1 MRIDQP
7 GQDNLP
13 THIEDRIRGLRLLGS
28 RVDLL
33 DDSICRKNSRSFNS
47 HREPSMVTTT
57 SACRPNILPMTA
69 TLPDLDKSRKQGLQP
84 TLTPITPIL
93 QYSNTPFLRFGRWT
107 AHWLLQDEGRS
118 FHRKISN
125 MKLQTNRY
133 GKARV
138 RVFKKIKRDGV
149 HVPKELDVKTLLQGD
164 FGDSYTKDDNKKV
177 IATDSIKN
185 TTNVIAYHQLD
196 TETEPFAIALCEHYL
211 NKYSHVTSV
220 EVETLERVWERQI
233 VDGQPSGTNFINTGK
248 GIPWTRTMATRDS
261 IETTSG
267 VRELVVL
274 KTAGSAWEDFWQDE
288 FATLPDT
295 NDRLLA
301 TSLTASWIYQ
311 KAPASYATA
320 NANIIQAMLETFATR
335 YSPSAQSTQYHMGE
349 AALEACPEISQISL
363 TMPNLHYLVINLTP
377 FKIANDKELFV
388 PTDAPSGWIE
398 ATVAR

>member
-1 MRIDQP
+1 
-7 GQDNLP
+7 
-13 THIEDRIRGLRLLGS
+13 
-28 RVDLL
+28 
-33 DDSICRKNSRSFNS
+33 
-47 HREPSMVTTT
+47 
-57 SACRPNILPMTA
+57 
-69 TLPDLDKSRKQGLQP
+69 
-84 TLTPITPIL
+84 
-93 QYSNTPFLRFGRWT
+93 
-107 AHWLLQDEGRS
+107 
-118 FHRKISN
+118 

-138 RVFKKIKRDGV
+138 RVFKIIKRDGV

-164 FGDSYTKDDNKKV
+164 FGDSYTKDDNRKI

-196 TETEPFAIALCEHYL
+196 TDTEPFAIALCEHYL
-211 NKYSHVTSV
+211 SKYSHVSSAQ
-220 EVETLERVWERQI
+220 VETLERVWERQI
-233 VDGQPSGTNFINTGK
+233 VDGRPSGTNFINTGK

-267 VRELVVL
+267 VRDLVVL

-311 KAPASYATA
+311 KAPESYAAA
-320 NANIIQAMLETFATR
+320 NAKIIQAMLETFATR

-363 TMPNLHYLVINLTP
+363 TMPNLHYLVIDLTP

-388 PTDAPSGWIE
+388 PTDAPQGWIE

>member
-1 MRIDQP
+1 
-7 GQDNLP
+7 
-13 THIEDRIRGLRLLGS
+13 
-28 RVDLL
+28 
-33 DDSICRKNSRSFNS
+33 
-47 HREPSMVTTT
+47 MVTTT
-57 SACRPNILPMTA
+57 SACRPNMLPMTA

-84 TLTPITPIL
+84 TLTPITPSL